1 VATEAAAS
9 AAKTAAIGRAN
20 LERTGRAS
28 AIVVVCAI
36 DPKYRHFAE

>member
-9 AAKTAAIGRAN
+9 AAKIAAIGRTN
-20 LERTGRAS
+20 LKRTGRTS
-28 AIVVVCAI
+28 AIVVMCAI